1 MKDGIKYTTGA
12 DDLGGSL
19 GGLPKLALSKGF
31 VDTTPA
37 KLDMWDP
44 GYVHEDTATGENHVG
59 DAWAYRKT
67 GACGR
72 PNGNER

>member
-1 MKDGIKYTTGA
+1 MKDGINYSAGA
-12 DDLGGSL
+12 TDLGGSL
-19 GGLPKLALSKGF
+19 GDVPKLALSQGF

-44 GYVHEDTATGENHVG
+44 GYVREDDATGENIVG
-59 DAWAYRKT
+59 DPWEYRKT